1 VTATDDITAAVT
13 IAGIESVNFNLDAIS
28 ATGMGG
34 GAGGTAGFDVNVE
47 GISNGTVT
55 AAVTKAASPITAA
68 KFTNVGDGLTV
79 ASAHSI
85 TAAADANANITIN
98 ATGAAAQTITAVTGT
113 LDDLTIVGSGT
124 GLLTVTNATAEENI
138 SITAA
143 GGVTV
148 TDLVAATTTDAIQS
162 LTISAGGA
170 ITITDSNNHGSINA
184 STTSGAITIGA
195 TDMDATE
202 SVTLSTSAGNVT
214 VTNADDSDQ
223 TLTVTAVGD
232 GDAAAA
238 AADGDITVT
247 SASSMETVVLNATGD
262 INLDD
267 VEAAGTI
274 TLTAGQASNIANTV
288 SDANTLTIASNSTA
302 ATAVMFTATAGDGG
316 TNGAAD
322 GFAELDTINFTGSN
336 SVSIEFDASD
346 LVTAAASTAGSTTAA
361 AVVATDSMT
370 GGTSRIEF
378 FADGG
383 GAAVNIRSLAV
394 DEIALDVAAN
404 GGDSFLMNSGQGII
418 IAADQTADVAIT
430 LSATPGNSATVTI
443 EDDASATAV
452 NDMAGITTSNVKTL
466 NLIANDSASTAAATT
481 GALNVG
487 AGNDIIVTGGGALN
501 VNAAVTGANFNA
513 SAATGAI
520 TISATNATTIFK
532 TGSGADSITSGGA
545 TNLNIDAGG
554 GADTLVLA
562 AADYSGSTISWSNI
576 ETIDISASGITVA
589 GSHVTGGSYVFN
601 ANATTDTLGVT
612 AQSATGETIDLSSTS
627 AIGVVTITG
636 AAGTDTLTGSSTT
649 ATTFVGA
656 AAADTIV
663 GGGAADTVTFLSET
677 GAADTITGGGAGDAF
692 NQAATAAATMV
703 ATKITDMTL
712 GTSTTATDTFSL
724 SLTAIKGLT
733 TTTDVVD
740 TSANSGAN
748 GNGTVVAVATDGGT
762 IANADLVV
770 LSQTYA
776 TDTAALAG
784 MKTTGADTITYG
796 AALTDN
802 DSFFV
807 AYSDGSNINIAV
819 ATAGGANLATTEGL
833 DSVAT
838 VLQFTGVTDTSLID
852 STDYSTI
859 T

>member
-1 VTATDDITAAVT
+1 
-13 IAGIESVNFNLDAIS
+13 
-28 ATGMGG
+28 
-34 GAGGTAGFDVNVE
+34 
-47 GISNGTVT
+47 
-55 AAVTKAASPITAA
+55 
-68 KFTNVGDGLTV
+68 
-79 ASAHSI
+79 
-85 TAAADANANITIN
+85 
-98 ATGAAAQTITAVTGT
+98 VTGT

-124 GLLTVTNATAEENI
+124 GLLTVTDADAEENI

-148 TDLVAATTTDAIQS
+148 TNVTGATDVDAIQS
-162 LTISAGGA
+162 LTISAAGA
-170 ITITDSNNHGSINA
+170 VTITDYQNHGSVNV
-184 STTSGAITIGA
+184 STTTGSATIDAG
-195 TDMDATE
+195 DATE
-202 SVTLSTSAGNVT
+202 NVTVSTSAGNVT
-214 VTNADDSDQ
+214 ISDAEDTDQ

-232 GDAAAA
+232 GDAAAT

-247 SASSMETVVLNATGD
+247 AASLIETVVLNATGD

-267 VEAAGTI
+267 VEAAGTL

-452 NDMAGITTSNVKTL
+452 NDMTGITTSNVKTL

-562 AADYSGSTISWSNI
+562 AADYSGSTISLSNI

-589 GSHVTGGSYVFN
+589 GSHVTGGSFVFN

-692 NQAATAAATMV
+692 NQAATTAATMV
-703 ATKITDMTL
+703 VTKVTDMTL

-724 SLTAIKGLT
+724 SLTAIEGLT

-819 ATAGGANLATTEGL
+819 ATAGAANLSTTEGL